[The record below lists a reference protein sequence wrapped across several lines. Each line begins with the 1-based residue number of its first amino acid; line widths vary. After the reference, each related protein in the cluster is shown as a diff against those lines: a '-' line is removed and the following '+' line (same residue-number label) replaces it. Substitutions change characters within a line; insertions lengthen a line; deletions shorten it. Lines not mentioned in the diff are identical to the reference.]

1 MALAVHLNP
10 GGYVPLLG
18 SGVSRAAGIPT
29 GWDIVLNLIRRV
41 AALRGANE
49 LQDPEKWF
57 IETIGAR
64 PTFTGILDA
73 LQLREEERRKILLP
87 FIEAGG
93 DATGTA
99 RTPTAAHRAIAAL
112 VKHGAIRLIITTN
125 IDRLMEAALAE
136 VGVEPVV
143 LSSDAAFKAAPPLHE
158 TDCILAKLH
167 GDYREPGVRL
177 TAAELEAYPTPIRR
191 FLRRH
196 LSDFGLLVCGW
207 SAEWDGAL
215 RDALE
220 SVRSYR
226 FSSFWLHLEDRTLV
240 PAAAS
245 TADAM
250 RAFLVPILSADDA
263 LQRLSRDFEA
273 LAAAQRPHPATIDLA
288 VERVRLSAGSP
299 QPFAD
304 LDALVRDEAE
314 ALHSSL
320 VEANRN
326 WSQTKTLST
335 DAFMERLHIC
345 EQLSARFAQVLAAVA
360 YYHDSA
366 APKVLRRAIERVA
379 AFPEQASTDQFPT
392 LQRYPALLVSYA
404 AGIAALSAQRYR
416 NLYALLVEPEWWSDE
431 DSHQVSAP
439 ATLSTAALLGEN
451 AKLLP
456 CEKNYVAPFRASF
469 YLSDFV
475 LHPLL
480 GSYEPS
486 SREFAARFDA
496 YEFLAS
502 LVNLDLADPG
512 FPRVGR
518 FSLASDYF
526 VKGDLPASF
535 TSPLGRF
542 YRAVVWRPTANP
554 LLESGFFG
562 GNSER
567 LVSVAHRQRVQ
578 IADFLLTRGYV

>member
-1 MALAVHLNP
+1 MISMMQLSPQERMALAVHLNP

-41 AALRGANE
+41 AVLRGANE

-93 DATGTA
+93 DAPGTA

-112 VKHGAIRLIITTN
+112 VKRGAIRLIITTN

-136 VGVEPVV
+136 VGVAPVV

-177 TAAELEAYPTPIRR
+177 TATELEAYPTPIRR
-191 FLRRH
+191 FLRRY

-245 TADAM
+245 TAHAM
-250 RAFLVPILSADDA
+250 RAFLVPISGADDA
-263 LQRLSRDFEA
+263 LQRLTRDFEA
-273 LAAAQRPHPATIDLA
+273 LAAAQRPHPVTIDLA
-288 VERVRLSAGSP
+288 VERVRLSAGAP

-304 LDALVRDEAE
+304 LDALVRDDAE
-314 ALHSSL
+314 AFHSSL
-320 VEANRN
+320 VGANRD
-326 WSQTKTLST
+326 WSQTKSWST
-335 DAFMERLHIC
+335 DAFMERLRIC

-366 APKVLRRAIERVA
+366 APKVLRRASASRPSQSRLPLTS
-379 AFPEQASTDQFPT
+379 FPLSSGTPRCSSPMQQESPPYRRNGTGTSMPCWLSPSGGPTRTVIRSLPQRPSTPLRCSARTQSCFPVRRTTSRRSGRASTSRIPCSI
-392 LQRYPALLVSYA
+392 LCWA
-404 AGIAALSAQRYR
+404 AT
-416 NLYALLVEPEWWSDE
+416 
-431 DSHQVSAP
+431 SHPRGSSP
-439 ATLSTAALLGEN
+439 
-451 AKLLP
+451 
-456 CEKNYVAPFRASF
+456 RASTPTSSWHR
-469 YLSDFV
+469 LSIST
-475 LHPLL
+475 LPTQ
-480 GSYEPS
+480 
-486 SREFAARFDA
+486 
-496 YEFLAS
+496 AS
-502 LVNLDLADPG
+502 LVSD
-512 FPRVGR
+512 
-518 FSLASDYF
+518 ASHWQATTSS
-526 VKGDLPASF
+526 KGISRPASRHLLAA
-535 TSPLGRF
+535 S
-542 YRAVVWRPTANP
+542 TAP
-554 LLESGFFG
+554 
-562 GNSER
+562 
-567 LVSVAHRQRVQ
+567 
-578 IADFLLTRGYV
+578 